1 MDKTKLIASYKKN
14 KTASIII
21 GSSIF
26 VLSTIYL
33 LANRYRAKKITEKIY
48 AKVDAGEGEFGDITD
63 MAWTN
68 PKYLENPPSGTSA
81 LYAQTALKHAKDIVA
96 AWGFT
101 GDNEEQVYSVLKKIR
116 TQYQLAQVAKNYEVL
131 TKVNLAYDL
140 KTRLGEDEFQIVNTI
155 ITKMPNY

>member
-1 MDKTKLIASYKKN
+1 MDKAKLIATYKKN

-81 LYAQTALKHAKDIVA
+81 IYPQTALKHARDIIA
-96 AWGFT
+96 AWGWS
-101 GDNEEQVYSVLKKIR
+101 GDNENQVYSVLKKIR
-116 TQYQLAQVAKNYEVL
+116 TKYHLAQVAKNYDVL
-131 TKVNLAYDL
+131 TKANLANHL
-140 KTRLGEDEFQIVNTI
+140 KERMGEDELLIVNNI
-155 ITKMPNY
+155 ITQMPNY